1 MEIKWHVYTKLQDS
15 GFDIPV
21 LSNHTETIFSYEGDD
36 FTKGFDVSSEPFNA
50 ELLGNYII
58 WANLF
63 LTDEQGKPENSGIAI
78 YTGSGNIKTELTSI
92 SQDDRIRHAHNRIG
106 DMKAIPHLN
115 GLAWTEHIKEK
126 SVRKGIEKHLRKR
139 LTPIIDYRYPNIP
152 PLNVESIRV
161 NLPPVGIKWILADA

>member
-15 GFDIPV
+15 GFDISV

-36 FTKGFDVSSEPFNA
+36 FTKGFDSSSDPFNV

-58 WANLF
+58 WANLS

-92 SQDDRIRHAHNRIG
+92 SQDPRIRHARNMIT

-115 GLAWTEHIKEK
+115 GLAWTEHIEEEA
-126 SVRKGIEKHLRKR
+126 VRKGIEKYLRER
-139 LTPIIDYRYPNIP
+139 LTPIIDYKYPNIP
-152 PLNVESIRV
+152 PLNVESIPV
-161 NLPPVGIKWILADA
+161 DLPLSGIRWIN